1 MPTHDDNLSETI
13 VNAWRTN
20 ARVTSFLVEGLPS
33 ELWALPVPNI
43 PRRTFRGVA
52 AHLHNSRASWIR
64 ILGREHGVQAPAL
77 VNLHRAS
84 KREVLAAMRR
94 SADGIEALLRLGL
107 GAGGRV
113 PPSRGYVW
121 RNLPLD
127 VGHVLT
133 YFVAHEGHHRGQL
146 VMAARQLGHRL
157 PAATV
162 NGLWLWTK
170 RSGEA

>member
-1 MPTHDDNLSETI
+1 MERTDTLSGTI
-13 VNAWRTN
+13 VDAWRTN
-20 ARVTSFLVEGLPS
+20 ARVTSFLIEALPA
-33 ELWALPVPNI
+33 ELWAMPVPNI
-43 PRRTFRGVA
+43 PRRTFRGIA
-52 AHLHNSRASWIR
+52 AHLHNARASWTR

-84 KREVLAAMRR
+84 KRDVLAAMRR
-94 SADGIEALLRLGL
+94 STDGIEALLVLGL

-133 YFVAHEGHHRGQL
+133 YFVAHEAHHRGQL

-157 PAATV
+157 PPATV
-162 NGLWLWTK
+162 HGLWLWTK
-170 RSGEA
+170 RSAEI